1 MEKIMFVKSLNGKSR
16 LIMKKKISLLFF
28 GFMVIIACYNTSQ
41 AMFAMPQ
48 RIPVDR
54 LICNASAYI
63 EENPEDANGYYV
75 LGRIHY
81 LAFSNKTVVLP
92 ASDKGEN
99 NLPKIPENIKLNY
112 ANMDKVDLC
121 NRAYWLTLHSLG
133 IFLPRD
139 EIPELSKEAM
149 EEFVESYKNKVKELQ
164 DHNYYRQILII
175 NPDPN
180 ELIQHATEAI
190 KNFQKAIEIDPN
202 NGLHHLGLAS
212 LLEQYVNYLKEINVK
227 EVPEEISNII
237 LNRARDI
244 YLRAYELSIIDDLK
258 PDRKFPLEGFRA
270 GVSYEAGYAYIRLVG
285 MQKSISAL
293 QKATM
298 AEVNQQ
304 LTKGLRKHIG
314 GITPIVFSLK
324 ENTSPAELIGR
335 NLKVNFDLDG
345 NGQDELWPWVKPSTG
360 ILVWNEDGTGRIS
373 SGRQLLGS
381 VTWWL
386 FFKDG
391 YHALDCLD
399 DNRDRILSGNELTGI
414 SVWFDTNS
422 NGKSEQEEIKS
433 LEELGITSISTESTS
448 TENGWLANKTGIK
461 LKNTQTIPTYDW
473 IAVPIKENQG
483 QP

>member
-1 MEKIMFVKSLNGKSR
+1 MFVKSINGKSQ

-28 GFMVIIACYNTSQ
+28 GFLVIIACYSTSQ

-54 LICNASAYI
+54 LIANASAYI
-63 EENPEDANGYYV
+63 EENPEDAHGYYV

-99 NLPKIPENIKLNY
+99 ALPKIPENIKLNY
-112 ANMDKVDLC
+112 ANMDKVRLN
-121 NRAYWLTLHSLG
+121 NRAYQLTLHPSG
-133 IFLPRD
+133 IFRRD
-139 EIPELSKEAM
+139 EIPEIPKETR
-149 EEFVESYKNKVKELQ
+149 EEFIESYKNKVKELQ
-164 DHNYYRQILII
+164 DHNHYIQILTII
-175 NPDPN
+175 PDPN
-180 ELIQHATEAI
+180 ELIQHVTEAI

-212 LLEQYVNYLKEINVK
+212 LLEQYVNYLKEIDVK

-244 YLRAYELSIIDDLK
+244 YLKAYELSIIDDLK
-258 PDRKFPLEGFRA
+258 PDRKFPLEGFMA
-270 GVSYEAGYAYIRLVG
+270 GISYEAGYAYIRLVG
-285 MQKSISAL
+285 MQKSTSAL

-298 AEVNQQ
+298 AEVNQK
-304 LTKGLRKHIG
+304 LAKGLRKHTG
-314 GITPIVFSLK
+314 GITPIVFSFK
-324 ENTSPAELIGR
+324 GNTSPAELIGW
-335 NLKVNFDLDG
+335 NLQVNFDLDG
-345 NGQDELWPWVKPSTG
+345 NGQDELWSWVKPSTG

-373 SGRQLLGS
+373 SGRQLFGS

-433 LEELGITSISTESTS
+433 LEELGIISISTESTS
-448 TENGWLANKTGIK
+448 TENGWPANKTGIK

-473 IAVPIKENQG
+473 ITAPIEESRARAN
-483 QP
+483 